1 MFNFIWRCVQLGK
14 FFSVKMR
21 LLQGLLQHNER
32 EGKEL
37 FQGNKTGKLSINMNL
52 EILNSIYN
60 QIDLYSTIY

>member
-1 MFNFIWRCVQLGK
+1 MC
-14 FFSVKMR
+14 

-60 QIDLYSTIY
+60 QIDLYSTVY